1 MSYENKNDYLN
12 SESKESNSFKEIFY
26 SKIIKKV
33 FPSFSTPSKSRF
45 INIFPNS
52 KEENCNL
59 SIKKETKRNKT
70 MSIIKEKILNGKD
83 KRTTIMIKNLPRNL
97 NSEIIS
103 SILLLEKHIN
113 YLYIP
118 VDSNNGKIL
127 GFAFVNMKKYINI
140 LEFIKFFEEKWKIIN
155 SNGYNKKFEIC
166 YSSVQGIKIL
176 KQTFGNYIVL

>member
-1 MSYENKNDYLN
+1 MFSLKKTNFTNFNDNNNFRHFNNFYQCDYNNKFEL
-12 SESKESNSFKEIFY
+12 
-26 SKIIKKV
+26 KKK
-33 FPSFSTPSKSRF
+33 TQ
-45 INIFPNS
+45 
-52 KEENCNL
+52 NL
-59 SIKKETKRNKT
+59 DIPRNKINLEN
-70 MSIIKEKILNGKD
+70 IIRKKD

-155 SNGYNKKFEIC
+155 INGYNKKFQIC
-166 YSSVQGIKIL
+166 YSSVQGIKVL